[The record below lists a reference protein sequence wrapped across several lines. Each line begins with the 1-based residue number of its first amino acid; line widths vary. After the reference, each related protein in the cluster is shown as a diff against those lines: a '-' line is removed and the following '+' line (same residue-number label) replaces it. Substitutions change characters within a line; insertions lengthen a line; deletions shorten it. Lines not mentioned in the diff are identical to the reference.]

1 MKAKILYSL
10 LLFGMLFAI
19 GCQDPEPRRPKKQS
33 SGTFMKESVVRN
45 KKLIASE
52 EKLIDSI
59 IKSNPDKEYLASQK
73 GYWYTYEIKN
83 ETDTLRPKRGDVAFF
98 EYEINDLKGN
108 VIYTALELRPQD
120 YLVDKEEIMIGLR
133 DGIKLM
139 RKKEKVTFLFPS
151 HIAYGYLGDKNRIGS
166 NIPIMCTVTLTDFEK
181 ESDLKKIKNEN
192 NLNNQ

>member
-1 MKAKILYSL
+1 MKLKFFNILL
-10 LLFGMLFAI
+10 FFGMLFAI
-19 GCQDPEPRRPKKQS
+19 GCQDPEARRPKQHS
-33 SGTFMKESVVRN
+33 SGSFMKESVVRN

-59 IKSNPDKEYLASQK
+59 IKSNPNKEYLASQK

-83 ETDTLRPKRGDVAFF
+83 EIDTLRPKRGDVAFF

-139 RKKEKVTFLFPS
+139 RKNEKVTFLFPS
-151 HIAYGYLGDKNRIGS
+151 HIAYGYLGDKNRIGP
-166 NIPIMCTVTLTDFEK
+166 NVPIMCTVTLTDFEK
-181 ESDLKKIKNEN
+181 ESDLKKIKKEN